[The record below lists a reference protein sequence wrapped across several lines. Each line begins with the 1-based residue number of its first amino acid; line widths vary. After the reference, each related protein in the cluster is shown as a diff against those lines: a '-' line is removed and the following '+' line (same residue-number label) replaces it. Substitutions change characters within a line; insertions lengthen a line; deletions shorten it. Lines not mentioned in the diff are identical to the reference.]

1 MSSSD
6 LLSSSDKKRASPFWS
21 CKQADSEAGK
31 CRERERAVEQWMETA
46 SVSSRGVDQAERE
59 AHRAR
64 EAASRLESEVKRLSN
79 SLADLN
85 GSYR

>member
-1 MSSSD
+1 
-6 LLSSSDKKRASPFWS
+6 
-21 CKQADSEAGK
+21 
-31 CRERERAVEQWMETA
+31 META